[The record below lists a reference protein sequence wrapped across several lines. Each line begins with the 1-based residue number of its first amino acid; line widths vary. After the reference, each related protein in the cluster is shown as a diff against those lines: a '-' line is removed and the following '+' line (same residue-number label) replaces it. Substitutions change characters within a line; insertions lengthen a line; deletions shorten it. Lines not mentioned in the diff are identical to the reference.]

1 MYFNYVIPAL
11 SCCSINKID
20 SQWEEMQTKS
30 SVSRPATL
38 APSTTGLA
46 SGSAAA
52 GESRIRTPPMRARPS
67 ATHAAADTARTQWLD
82 GV

>member
-11 SCCSINKID
+11 SCCSINEID
-20 SQWEEMQTKS
+20 SQWEEMRTKS
-30 SVSRPATL
+30 SVSRPTTP

-52 GESRIRTPPMRARPS
+52 GESTTLSDTCGGGYGSHAVARWCLTRS
-67 ATHAAADTARTQWLD
+67 C
-82 GV
+82 